1 LELGITGLATSGRGE
16 ISTDLLFKKPFRL
29 SPTVEFMIGAG
40 PEVTQTLSGP
50 DKGTATSAELALD
63 FMFWRSRNVGWYVE
77 PTWSINP
84 RTGQN
89 SFGNRRAYYRI
100 SIENLAIGKL
110 INDR

>member
-1 LELGITGLATSGRGE
+1 LQLGITGLATSGRGE
-16 ISTDLLFKKPFRL
+16 VSTDLLFKKPFRL
-29 SPTVEFMIGAG
+29 SPTLEFMIGAG

-50 DKGTATSAELALD
+50 DKGTATSAELVLD
-63 FMFWRSRNVGWYVE
+63 FMFWPSGNVGWYVE